1 MKEYPMKSSSFSATA
16 LAAGPTLLALTAA
29 PATQAQQLTIGSP
42 NVAVADPVVPPPPTR
57 PCVVTLYTN
66 EAFPSPAEIAAT
78 PPGQATPDFSNHPFT
93 FTPPAACPGPWEKVV
108 YSADFSVNSGI
119 QYDRTAI
126 VWLGGAVIFLGT
138 TEEPNPTA
146 TASWHV
152 ERDLTDY
159 GALFTKTQD
168 GYINLGNWY
177 DPNGTLGAGPLTGIY
192 QASAKLYFYP
202 GNRRNQGERPDQ
214 VLNLQPNSLAG
225 LSTPSQQLAATFTLP
240 TNVERAFLDVYAQNQ
255 SGEEFWYADV
265 PDQQIATDFFDTF
278 SSPYKEAEV
287 TIDGQPADIVPAYPW
302 IFTGGEDP
310 ILWQPIPG
318 VQTLELQP
326 YRVDL
331 TPFVGVLSNGEPHT
345 IAININGLN
354 AANSSGYFNTA
365 ASLLLYL
372 DHGSSHV
379 TGAVAEDT
387 LQATPV
393 VYTVNDVKPTDSS
406 GSFAGPISVTSDRRY
421 TIVGTANTSHG
432 TVTTRIDTTMAFSNV
447 QQITYIATGADAGT
461 NDQDIVQD
469 TEIDKTTTISR
480 GDWRS
485 AVVLH
490 EHRSY
495 PLTFDINVPFYT
507 GGFDLRTHADQ
518 EFKQRVDIGTGWAMK
533 TAMLDNHRITTGTRH
548 PYPTP
553 AEPTNSSQSYAYSAP
568 FGACYS
574 RTITSAL
581 GAGATWPSVL
591 TSVTDGVGCPW
602 DVNSLGWNDQ
612 FADFASREFGATVKL
627 LPW

>member
-1 MKEYPMKSSSFSATA
+1 MKSPRLSAPA
-16 LAAGPTLLALTAA
+16 LAAGITLLALTAA
-29 PATQAQQLTIGSP
+29 PAVQAQQLTIGSP
-42 NVAVADPVVPPPPTR
+42 NVAVADPVVPRPPTK

-66 EAFPSPAEIAAT
+66 ESFPNPTEIAAT

-93 FTPPAACPGPWEKVV
+93 FTPPAACPGPWQKVV
-108 YSADFSVNSGI
+108 YSADFSVNAGI

-159 GALFTKTQD
+159 SALFTKTQN

-202 GNRRNQGERPDQ
+202 GGVGNQGDRPDQ
-214 VLNLQPNSLAG
+214 VLNLQQNG
-225 LSTPSQQLAATFTLP
+225 STAALWTPTDQLAATLTLP
-240 TNVERAFLDVYAQNQ
+240 TNIERAFLDVYAQNQ

-265 PDQQIATDFFDTF
+265 PDQQIANDLFDTF

-287 TIDGQPADIVPAYPW
+287 TIDGKPAGIAPAYPW

-310 ILWQPIPG
+310 ILWQPTPG

-331 TPFVGVLSNGEPHT
+331 TPFVGVLSNGQPHT
-345 IAININGLN
+345 IAVNVNGLN
-354 AANSSGYFNTA
+354 ATSSTGYFNTA
-365 ASLLLYL
+365 ASLLVYL
-372 DHGSSHV
+372 DHGTSHV
-379 TGAVAEDT
+379 TGGVVEDT
-387 LQATPV
+387 LQPTPV
-393 VYTVNDVKPTDSS
+393 VYTVNDVKPTDTS
-406 GSFAGPISVTSDRRY
+406 GSFAGPISVTSDRSY
-421 TIVGTANTSHG
+421 TIVGTAETSHG
-432 TVTTRIDTTMAFSNV
+432 TVTTRIDTNMAFSNV
-447 QQITYIATGADAGT
+447 QQITFIATGPNANT
-461 NDQDIVQD
+461 NDQNIVQD
-469 TEIDKTTTISR
+469 TEIDNTTTIS
-480 GDWRS
+480 GGNGGGL
-485 AVVLH
+485 VLH

-495 PLTFDINVPFYT
+495 PLTFDIDVPFYP
-507 GGFDLRTHADQ
+507 GGLDLRTHVDQ
-518 EFKQRVDIGTGWAMK
+518 EFKQRVDVGTGAAMK
-533 TAMLDNHRITTGTRH
+533 TARLDNHRIATATRS

-553 AEPTNSSQSYAYSAP
+553 AAPTNSLQSYTYSDS

-574 RTITSAL
+574 RTITSAM
-581 GAGATWPSVL
+581 GATWPSVL
-591 TSVTDGVGCPW
+591 TGVTDGGGCPGAA
-602 DVNSLGWNDQ
+602 NSLSWHDQ
-612 FADFASREFGATVKL
+612 FSDFASREFGATVKL
-627 LPW
+627 LP

>member
-16 LAAGPTLLALTAA
+16 LVAGATLLALTAA
-29 PATQAQQLTIGSP
+29 PAARGQQLTIGSP
-42 NVAVADPVVPPPPTR
+42 NVAVADPVVPRPPTR

-66 EAFPSPAEIAAT
+66 EAFPSAAEIAAT
-78 PPGQATPDFSNHPFT
+78 PTGQATPDFGNHPFT

-108 YSADFSVNSGI
+108 YSADFSVNAGI
-119 QYDRTAI
+119 QYDRTAT

-146 TASWHV
+146 TATWHV

-159 GALFTKTQD
+159 SALFTQTQQ
-168 GYINLGNWY
+168 GYIYLGNWY

-192 QASAKLYFYP
+192 QTSAKLYFYP
-202 GNRRNQGERPDQ
+202 GGRGNQGERPDQ
-214 VLNLQPNSLAG
+214 VLNLQQNGSTAG
-225 LSTPSQQLAATFTLP
+225 LSTPTQQLAATFTLP

-265 PDQQIATDFFDTF
+265 PDQQIASDFFDTF

-287 TIDGQPADIVPAYPW
+287 TIDGQPAGIAPAYPW

-310 ILWQPIPG
+310 ILWQPTPG
-318 VQTLELQP
+318 VQTLELEP

-331 TPFVGVLSNGEPHT
+331 TPFVGVLSNGKPHT
-345 IAININGLN
+345 IAINVNGLN
-354 AANSSGYFNTA
+354 AANSPGYFNTW

-372 DHGSSHV
+372 DHGRSHV
-379 TGAVAEDT
+379 TGAVTEDT

-432 TVTTRIDTTMAFSNV
+432 MVTTRIDTRMAFSNV
-447 QQITYIATGADAGT
+447 QQITYIATGPDNGT
-461 NDQDIVQD
+461 NDQNIVQD
-469 TEIDKTTTISR
+469 TEIDNTTTIS
-480 GDWRS
+480 GGHDGGG
-485 AVVLH
+485 VVLH

-495 PLTFDINVPFYT
+495 PLTFDIDVPVYS
-507 GGFDLRTHADQ
+507 GGFDLDTHVDQ

-533 TAMLDNHRITTGTRH
+533 SAMLDNHRIATGTRH
-548 PYPTP
+548 PFP
-553 AEPTNSSQSYAYSAP
+553 APVAPTNSSQS
-568 FGACYS
+568 YS

-581 GAGATWPSVL
+581 GAAWPSVL
-591 TSVTDGVGCPW
+591 TGVTDGVGCPW
-602 DVNSLGWNDQ
+602 GANSLSWRDP
-612 FADFASREFGATVKL
+612 FAAFASREFGATVKL
-627 LPW
+627 LP

>member
-1 MKEYPMKSSSFSATA
+1 MKSSRFSATA
-16 LAAGPTLLALTAA
+16 LAAAATLLAITAP
-29 PATQAQQLTIGSP
+29 PAVRAQQLTLGSP
-42 NVAVADPVVPPPPTR
+42 NVAVADPVVPRPPTK

-66 EAFPSPAEIAAT
+66 EAFPNAAEIAAT
-78 PPGQATPDFSNHPFT
+78 PPGQPTPDFSNHPFA

-108 YSADFSVNSGI
+108 YSADFSVNAGI
-119 QYDRTAI
+119 QFDRSAI
-126 VWLGGAVIFLGT
+126 VWLGNTVIFLGT
-138 TEEPNPTA
+138 TEEPNPVA

-159 GALFTKTQD
+159 SALFTKAQD

-177 DPNGTLGAGPLTGIY
+177 DPNGTLGAGSLTGIY

-202 GNRRNQGERPDQ
+202 GGRGNQGERPDQ
-214 VLNLQPNSLAG
+214 VLNLQQSSG
-225 LSTPSQQLAATFTLP
+225 MTSLSTPTQQLAVTLTLP
-240 TNVERAFLDVYAQNQ
+240 TNVERAFLDIFAQNQ
-255 SGEEFWYADV
+255 SGEEFWYADI

-287 TIDGQPADIVPAYPW
+287 TIDGRPAGIAPAYPW

-318 VQTLELQP
+318 VQTLQLQP

-354 AANSSGYFNTA
+354 AVNSTGYFNTA

-372 DHGSSHV
+372 DRSSKRV
-379 TGAVAEDT
+379 TGAVIEDT
-387 LQATPV
+387 LQAAPV
-393 VYTVNDVKPTDSS
+393 VDTVNNVKPTDSS
-406 GSFAGPISVTSDRRY
+406 GSLSGPIAVTSNRDY
-421 TIVGTANTSHG
+421 TIMGTANTSHG
-432 TVTTRIDTTMAFSNV
+432 MVTTRIHTTMAFSNV
-447 QQITYIATGADAGT
+447 QQILFIATGPNANTD
-461 NDQDIVQD
+461 DQDIVQD
-469 TEIDKTTTISR
+469 TEIDNTTTISR
-480 GDWRS
+480 GDRHG

-495 PLTFDINVPFYT
+495 PLTFDIDVPFYP
-507 GGFDLRTHADQ
+507 GGLDLDTHVDQ
-518 EFKQRVDIGTGWAMK
+518 EFKQRVDIGTGWSMK
-533 TAMLDNHRITTGTRH
+533 TATLHNQRIATATRH

-553 AEPTNSSQSYAYSAP
+553 AEPTDSSQSYKYSAA

-574 RTITSAL
+574 RTISSAL

-591 TSVTDGVGCPW
+591 TDVTDGAGCPW
-602 DVNSLGWNDQ
+602 EVNSLSWHDQ
-612 FADFASREFGATVKL
+612 FADFASREFGATVEL
-627 LPW
+627 LP